1 MRIYTNFYT
10 FNKVSCGADI
20 SQGEKLSLL
29 SASQTQ
35 RIFTFGGQADVS
47 PRAKTGRREQCEYI
61 IVFDAKTKRRA
72 TLLFVFYEDYI
83 EMRHAK
89 PPVVNRDLVPRKS
102 LAKYFFL
109 LHPRKFLSPWYVT
122 AQSNISIDR
131 DARFVF
137 VTESG

>member
-1 MRIYTNFYT
+1 MRVARVNIFMRIYTNSYT

-61 IVFDAKTKRRA
+61 TVFDAKTKRRA

-89 PPVVNRDLVPRKS
+89 PPVVNLDLVPRKS
-102 LAKYFFL
+102 LAKHFFL
-109 LHPRKFLSPWYVT
+109 LHPPK
-122 AQSNISIDR
+122 ISISVLYNSTIE
-131 DARFVF
+131 RFYR
-137 VTESG
+137 